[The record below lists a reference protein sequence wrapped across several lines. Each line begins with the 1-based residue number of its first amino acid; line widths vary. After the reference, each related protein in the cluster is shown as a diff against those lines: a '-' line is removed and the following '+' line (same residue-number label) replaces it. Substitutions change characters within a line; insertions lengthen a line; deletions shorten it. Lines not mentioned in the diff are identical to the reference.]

1 MLHRL
6 YLGLAHIG
14 QLLLAVFAVS
24 EIALVLLLLIK
35 LLRLLPPP
43 PLLLP

>member
-24 EIALVLLLLIK
+24 EIALVLLLVSK
-35 LLRLLPPP
+35 LLRHLPPP
-43 PLLLP
+43 PLPLP